1 VDYGG
6 PLKLAPLLAATTL
19 FAQDASETLAKARD
33 KTLAESSRLAKLVC
47 VETIDRSYFSNGDA
61 ALPQSCERVAL
72 DRKKGRYKP
81 KLESTDRVRVEVR
94 FSQDREIY
102 SWTGRAPRS
111 QPVDDILELGPVG
124 TGAFAAHLLDIF
136 SNPAVRFRLLD
147 EKPDTLQV
155 GFRVPV
161 DASHFQV
168 AAGAEWVPAGYTGSF
183 DIDRVSLAVRRFV
196 IETGELP
203 PETSL
208 CEASATHLFENRET
222 ADAWRLPSESRS
234 RQILRDAT
242 ETDSAIKFS
251 DCREQAA
258 SPQPAIQGD
267 PLPPGLA
274 VSLAFTAPIDPE
286 TAAAGDSIA
295 ATVTEPVMEGSK
307 VWAPVGAV
315 VTGRILRMEHQLAA
329 MEKNVRLPKAFLL
342 IIAFDTLEVNGASS
356 PFYAILV
363 RPAPSRVQSGNPRLD
378 AWPHGTFVF
387 PARDSRYVVRVPFES
402 HWRTVAAPALR

>member
-1 VDYGG
+1 M
-6 PLKLAPLLAATTL
+6 
-19 FAQDASETLAKARD
+19 
-33 KTLAESSRLAKLVC
+33 LAESSRLAKLVR
-47 VETIDRSYFSNGDA
+47 VETIDRSYFSNGGD
-61 ALPQSCERVAL
+61 ALPQSCERVAI

-81 KLESTDRVRVEVR
+81 ELVSTDRVRVEIR

-102 SWTGRAPRS
+102 SWTGLGPRS
-111 QPVDDILELGPVG
+111 HPVDDILDLGPVG

-147 EKPDTLQV
+147 EKPDTLQF

-168 AAGAEWVPAGYTGSF
+168 AAGAEWVRAGYTGSF
-183 DIDRVSLAVRRFV
+183 DIDPVSLAVRRFM

-208 CEASATHLFENRET
+208 CEASATHQYENREA

-251 DCREQAA
+251 DGREPAA
-258 SPQPAIQGD
+258 APQPAIQGD

-274 VSLAFTAPIDPE
+274 VSLAFTVPIDPE

-295 ATVTEPVMEGSK
+295 ATVTDLSWKDPRFGRPWEPSSQAASSA
-307 VWAPVGAV
+307 WN
-315 VTGRILRMEHQLAA
+315 INWLRWK
-329 MEKNVRLPKAFLL
+329 KNVRRPKAFLL
-342 IIAFDTLEVNGASS
+342 IIAFDTLEVN
-356 PFYAILV
+356 
-363 RPAPSRVQSGNPRLD
+363 
-378 AWPHGTFVF
+378 
-387 PARDSRYVVRVPFES
+387 VVRVPFES